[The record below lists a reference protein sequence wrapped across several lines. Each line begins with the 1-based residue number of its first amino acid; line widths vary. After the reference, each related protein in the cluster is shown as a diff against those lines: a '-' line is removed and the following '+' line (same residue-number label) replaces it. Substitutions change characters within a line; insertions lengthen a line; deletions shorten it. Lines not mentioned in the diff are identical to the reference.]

1 MEFDSMYVRWFGDL
15 NLDDRSSVGGKG
27 ASLGELTRAGIRVPP
42 GFVVTTAA
50 FETALA
56 ALDPAAGIRAAIE
69 RLDAGDL
76 DAVSKISE
84 AIRARFAAAELP
96 PDLLE
101 TVAQAYAALAGAGTD
116 GAVAVRSSAT
126 SEDSADAS
134 FAGLQDTHLCV
145 RGAQAVFRSLCA
157 CWSSLYS
164 RESVIY
170 RLRLGLPERH
180 VAMGVV
186 VQRMLESRSS
196 GVMFT
201 RSPLTGDRSVI
212 TIEAGFGL
220 GSALVGGEVTPDKYV
235 VAKVTGDIVK
245 RTVSAKTVRHV
256 SAACGGVRVEALE
269 GALQLQPALSD
280 EEIHALAEIG
290 KRVEQ
295 HYGNPQDIEWAIAAD
310 EAGRDQLYLLQ
321 SRPETVWSRRDAEPV
336 AQPAARAY
344 DHVLAAL
351 GGLKR

>member
-1 MEFDSMYVRWFGDL
+1 MYVRWFGDL
-15 NLDDRSSVGGKG
+15 SLDDRSSVGGKG

-56 ALDPAAGIRAAIE
+56 ELDPAAEIRAAIE

-76 DAVSKISE
+76 DAVSKLSDS
-84 AIRARFAAAELP
+84 IRARFAAAELP
-96 PDLLE
+96 ADLLE
-101 TVAQAYAALAGAGTD
+101 SVALAHAELAGAG
-116 GAVAVRSSAT
+116 GAAAVAVRSSAT
-126 SEDSADAS
+126 SEDSADA
-134 FAGLQDTHLCV
+134 
-145 RGAQAVFRSLCA
+145 AVSRSLCA

-212 TIEAGFGL
+212 TIEAGLGL

-245 RTVSAKTVRHV
+245 RTVSVKTVRHV
-256 SAACGGVRVEALE
+256 SAAGGGVRVEALE

-280 EEIHALAEIG
+280 EEIHALADIG

-310 EAGRDQLYLLQ
+310 EAGSEHVYLLQ

-351 GGLKR
+351 GGLRR